1 MLLIIN
7 IVVFVVLLYNLSSIY
22 LSLAQ
27 PPQLAPFLIMC
38 RPAPD
43 QTIYPFDC
51 LLSSQSFTSEFT
63 LEYYNHYS
71 PRPNIYIYT
80 LWFPPSIRI
89 NTTAGWLT
97 EDRNPLMANNHHPLE
112 SAHFRAPT
120 SALEVHREGK
130 AEWNKI
136 KHWKKTIY
144 VQTHITTTRGSG
156 QSREDASAAAAEKS
170 NWDRGQKI
178 RYWRNS
184 SDSIPSLACLASC
197 TRYRA
202 STVSCSAPS

>member
-1 MLLIIN
+1 
-7 IVVFVVLLYNLSSIY
+7 
-22 LSLAQ
+22 
-27 PPQLAPFLIMC
+27 MC

-71 PRPNIYIYT
+71 PHPYT

-97 EDRNPLMANNHHPLE
+97 EDHNPLANNHHPLE
-112 SAHFRAPT
+112 SAHFRGPT

-144 VQTHITTTRGSG
+144 VQTHITTRGSG
-156 QSREDASAAAAEKS
+156 QSRRRISSRKEQLGSRPENPLLEEFLRFSPITCLPRFLYSVPQYSIMFSAIVVIFWEA
-170 NWDRGQKI
+170 
-178 RYWRNS
+178 
-184 SDSIPSLACLASC
+184 
-197 TRYRA
+197 YRR
-202 STVSCSAPS
+202 